1 MPQGRVLISMM
12 FAAMGC
18 LVVTPRVAHGQTPDE
33 LAQLPHLNH
42 LRHLPS
48 GLVAAEL
55 RAGEA
60 ADNDADD
67 DVDRLRAVPAVFL
80 GPRGACGPGY
90 PAGANIVTAAWM
102 RGLGLPDEGQPNA
115 NPVDPRDNPV
125 KRNPRFGLLLSK
137 NGPTPD
143 CSAAVARIVGTGRS
157 FTIHELGF
165 DYRIGSHCG
174 AGAPRFNIVTTD
186 QRLYFAGCADGT
198 KSPAPQDPTQWT
210 RIRFS
215 AEQVFA
221 ADPTSPPFEF
231 GVTEVRRLVINYDE
245 GTDIPTAEDPSGVG
259 LVVLDN
265 LDVNGRLIT
274 APPQGRE

>member
-12 FAAMGC
+12 FAVMAW

-33 LAQLPHLNH
+33 LARLDHVNH
-42 LRHLPS
+42 LRHLPP
-48 GLVAAEL
+48 GLVAAEH
-55 RAGEA
+55 RAAEET
-60 ADNDADD
+60 DNDSD
-67 DVDRLRAVPAVFL
+67 DVGRLRAVPAVFV
-80 GPRGACGPGY
+80 GQRGACGPGY

-102 RGLGLPDEGQPNA
+102 RGLGLPDENQPNA
-115 NPVDPRDNPV
+115 NPIDPRDNPA

-143 CSAAVARIVGTGRS
+143 CSAAGAHIVGTGRS

-165 DYRIGSHCG
+165 DYRNGSHCG

-186 QRLYFAGCADGT
+186 QRLYFAGCLDGT
-198 KSPAPQDPTQWT
+198 KTPAPQDPTQWT

-215 AEQVFA
+215 ADQVFP
-221 ADPTSPPFEF
+221 ADSTSPPFEF

-245 GTDIPTAEDPSGVG
+245 GTDIPTTEDPSGIG

-265 LDVNGRLIT
+265 IDVNGQLIT
-274 APPQGRE
+274 AAHPGRE